1 MSDTKDLIIIQTA
14 VDETFESISI
24 ITIDSIKKL
33 LVHAR
38 FKERTSENLQ
48 EAIKWTLYVNK
59 LVKLIEFKES
69 V

>member
-14 VDETFESISI
+14 VDETFESISR

-48 EAIKWTLYVNK
+48 ESIKWTLYVNK